1 MTRRHLT
8 AALAAM
14 TIGATTGGLGLGGA
28 GAIAAAPKVPANI
41 TAALAD
47 KARPEADVKR
57 DAARHPGELLAWA
70 GVKSGDKAVDF
81 IMGGGYFT
89 RILSAAVGPK
99 GHVWAYQPSEFIK
112 FRAAYGEEQKT
123 VAGAYANVTPIT
135 APFGELKLPDGVD
148 LVLTVQNYH
157 DLHLK
162 PFPAD
167 NAAKL
172 NAEIFR
178 ALKPG
183 GTYVVVDHVGPAEE
197 GTPDKLHRIDPA
209 QVKKEVEAAGFKFVG
224 ETDLLRAKDD
234 PHTANVFDPSIR
246 GKTDQFAM
254 KFRKP

>member
-1 MTRRHLT
+1 MVRKQL
-8 AALAAM
+8 LAAM
-14 TIGATTGGLGLGGA
+14 AALSIA
-28 GAIAAAPKVPANI
+28 GAAAIAQAAVPPPIA
-41 TAALAD
+41 AALAD
-47 KARPEADVKR
+47 KGRPPADAAR

-70 GVKSGDKAVDF
+70 GVKPGDKVADF
-81 IMGGGYFT
+81 IMGSGYFT
-89 RILSAAVGPK
+89 RILAVAVGPK
-99 GHVWAYQPSEFIK
+99 GHVYAYQPGEFIK
-112 FRAAYGEEQKT
+112 FRAAYGDEQKAI
-123 VAGAYANVTPIT
+123 AGAYPNVTAIA
-135 APFGELKLPDGVD
+135 APFGELKLPDGLD

-172 NAEIFR
+172 NAEIYR

-183 GTYVVVDHVGPAEE
+183 GLYVVVDHVGPA
-197 GTPDKLHRIDPA
+197 GPDTPDKLHRIDPA
-209 QVKKEVEAAGFKFVG
+209 QAKKEIEAAGFKFVG
-224 ETDLLRAKDD
+224 ESDLLKASAD

>member
-1 MTRRHLT
+1 MNRRQLM
-8 AALAAM
+8 AALAA
-14 TIGATTGGLGLGGA
+14 GATAMSLGA
-28 GAIAAAPKVPANI
+28 AAMAAAPSVPANI
-41 TAALAD
+41 VQALAD
-47 KARPEADVKR
+47 KARPQSDVQR

-70 GVKSGDKAVDF
+70 GVKRGDKAVDF

-89 RILSAAVGPK
+89 RILSAAVGPA

-123 VAGAYANVTPIT
+123 VAAAYSNVTPIT

-162 PFPAD
+162 PFAPD
-167 NAAKL
+167 TAAKM

-178 ALKPG
+178 ALKHG
-183 GTYVVVDHVGPAEE
+183 GTYVVVDHVGPA
-197 GTPDKLHRIDPA
+197 GADTPDKLHRIDAA
-209 QVKKEVEAAGFKFVG
+209 QVKKEVEAAGFTFVA
-224 ETDLLRAKDD
+224 ESDLLRNPAD
-234 PHTANVFDPSIR
+234 PHAANVFDPAIR
-246 GKTDQFAM
+246 GKTDQFAF